1 MEQGVIITD
10 ITGLH
15 AGLNPIST
23 EFSLQSSGFY
33 VEHGKIVKPINLITV
48 AGNFMDA
55 MKEIEA
61 VGNDLKFSYSGIGAP
76 SIKFKELAISGE

>member
-1 MEQGVIITD
+1 
-10 ITGLH
+10 
-15 AGLNPIST
+15 
-23 EFSLQSSGFY
+23 
-33 VEHGKIVKPINLITV
+33 
-48 AGNFMDA
+48 MDA